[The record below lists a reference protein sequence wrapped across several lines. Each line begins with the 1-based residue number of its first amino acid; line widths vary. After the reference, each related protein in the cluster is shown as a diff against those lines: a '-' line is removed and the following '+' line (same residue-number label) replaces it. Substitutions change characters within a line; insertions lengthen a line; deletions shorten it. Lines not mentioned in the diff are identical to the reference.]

1 MLPGCAGSLS
11 SGCVGPAGLLCQS
24 AWLWCRIQ
32 ILMHFCI
39 VMHFCIIDVSIWFG
53 SLCSVNLLLNP
64 CSGFCPIRKSR
75 YGLWIVN
82 SCVDMHQ
89 EVVSQNGIGQ
99 CVNDIEA
106 VMHECM
112 ASGQFWFDTS
122 DWQSISF
129 CHGMSFLRMGE
140 ALRTWVFRENRYAFE
155 IFPETLAKKSM
166 PESAKRLRKFHKMEE
181 WDCYP

>member
-24 AWLWCRIQ
+24 AWLWCWIQ

-99 CVNDIEA
+99 CVNDIES

-122 DWQSISF
+122 DWYSISF
-129 CHGMSFLRMGE
+129 LPRDVVPSNGRSPQDLSISWKSLR
-140 ALRTWVFRENRYAFE
+140 L
-155 IFPETLAKKSM
+155 
-166 PESAKRLRKFHKMEE
+166 
-181 WDCYP
+181 WDLSRNTSDVI